1 MNNCNV
7 IIIGLNHHN
16 TLGVIRALGEKGI
29 FSSLILTA
37 ETKYS
42 YVKKSKYLKKVVLVK
57 EDSQSILEA
66 LEKFKEKQQKS
77 ILIPTSDYAALV
89 IDDNLMKLKR
99 DFIVPSI
106 NRIPKLVKKYM
117 DKYIQH
123 DLVNQYHILQ
133 ARSWNVKVVGFRSPK
148 KLSFPCI
155 VKPLVSA
162 TGEKSDITI
171 CKTKSVL
178 ENTLVLFKEKGYK
191 TALIQ
196 EYINYD
202 MECGLIGC
210 CHNKKVIMPG
220 VIEKMRIFPEKR
232 GNVSFGKIVPLSQI
246 SLKWQAQIQGI
257 LNILTDLNYSG
268 MFDIEV
274 FIKGENIYVNEIN
287 FRNSGNSYAYVC
299 QNVYIVYLWILMVLG
314 KNIQHEIQA
323 ITREYF
329 FCDEYLELQQLKY
342 KKISFKT
349 WIHSMKQSQSFF
361 IWNLKDWKVVVYKYI
376 YAVLKRLRKE

>member
-191 TALIQ
+191 NALIQ

-210 CHNKKVIMPG
+210 CHNK
-220 VIEKMRIFPEKR
+220 R
-232 GNVSFGKIVPLSQI
+232 
-246 SLKWQAQIQGI
+246 
-257 LNILTDLNYSG
+257 
-268 MFDIEV
+268 
-274 FIKGENIYVNEIN
+274 
-287 FRNSGNSYAYVC
+287 
-299 QNVYIVYLWILMVLG
+299 
-314 KNIQHEIQA
+314 
-323 ITREYF
+323 
-329 FCDEYLELQQLKY
+329 
-342 KKISFKT
+342 
-349 WIHSMKQSQSFF
+349 
-361 IWNLKDWKVVVYKYI
+361 
-376 YAVLKRLRKE
+376 